1 MEASIAFRIGD
12 ELATFVVVIAAFRFV
27 SGDGFT
33 EVVFVDEVV
42 ACVVRR
48 VDVDELD
55 FAGVVLA
62 QELQRVEVVSL
73 DVQVPGGV
81 PVLATF
87 LDGSQGLGDG
97 FAGEAFR
104 LAFAGPSEL
113 VAFPV
118 AFRHITK
125 SLFQRVEV
133 HRTFGSAGLRVSDLG
148 GHVWEQASSLSTFS
162 LVKSGVM
169 PWIFSMSLT
178 VFLLVVPVR
187 ARAAWPAD
195 RPIACSAGLS
205 GRSWRGVVPAGLFL

>member
-1 MEASIAFRIGD
+1 METPVAFRIGD
-12 ELATFVVVIAAFRFV
+12 QAAAFLVVFSAFGIEFVMGLGEVVV
-27 SGDGFT
+27 
-33 EVVFVDEVV
+33 VDEIVAGVV
-42 ACVVRR
+42 GRI
-48 VDVDELD
+48 DVDELD

-81 PVLATF
+81 PVLAAF

-133 HRTFGSAGLRVSDLG
+133 HRAFGSAGLRVSDLG
-148 GHVWEQASSLSTFS
+148 GHVWKQGEQLSTFS

-187 ARAAWPAD
+187 ARAAWPAN

-205 GRSWRGVVPAGLFL
+205 GQPWRGVVPAGLFL